1 MLTDD
6 GLIYSFGK
14 GGKGVLGH
22 GNTSNLNDPTLVAG
36 MADKA
41 VLRMSAG
48 LSHIACI
55 AAAIS

>member
-1 MLTDD
+1 VLTDD

-55 AAAIS
+55 A